1 MEKHIASVSDSFPLK
16 KEIYVM
22 GLLKALRVWMYKYE

>member
-1 MEKHIASVSDSFPLK
+1 MEKHIVLVSDSIQKK

-22 GLLKALRVWMYKYE
+22 GLLKALRVWRHKHE

>member
-1 MEKHIASVSDSFPLK
+1 MEKHIVLVSDSFPFK

>member
-1 MEKHIASVSDSFPLK
+1 MEKHIVLVSDSFPFK

-22 GLLKALRVWMYKYE
+22 GLLKALRVWRHKHE

>member
-1 MEKHIASVSDSFPLK
+1 MEKHIVLVSDSFPFK

-22 GLLKALRVWMYKYE
+22 GLLNALRVWMYKYE

>member
-1 MEKHIASVSDSFPLK
+1 MEKHIVLVSDSFPFK

-22 GLLKALRVWMYKYE
+22 GLLKAVLSLYEKH